1 MSISRRTALATGA
14 AAITTAA
21 ITAPVAI
28 SGLSGA
34 AKAALAGEEAQV
46 LVVYGQLNSV
56 RQELSLNM
64 MRILL
69 KAQHHNERQGWAEEP
84 PESAYRGRAQS

>member
-28 SGLSGA
+28 KAGA

-46 LVVYGQLNSV
+46 LAVFRQLEDGQRACVHMLT
-56 RQELSLNM
+56 RSLA
-64 MRILL
+64 RLPSDPAL
-69 KAQHHNERQGWAEEP
+69 KARID
-84 PESAYRGRAQS
+84 RGLALRREVAS